1 MNNKQVLNH
10 CPNFY
15 KISNF
20 ECTEDDYV
28 TKKLINIY
36 KTFIFSVDMSEF
48 ENVKKIEELDTIL
61 SKYIDDY
68 YFRKE
73 MKTSLMNLRVK
84 TGDNVL
90 LVIVD
95 SIIKIFKKY
104 EDDYTR
110 NIYISR
116 WI

>member
-1 MNNKQVLNH
+1 MNNKQVLYH